1 MSILVLK
8 ITIFLVSIISFKL
21 GKYSK
26 TNRSNY
32 TISGISSLVLF
43 CVIQSIY
50 FTSFSIANILLLLT
64 SVIIIFT
71 KGNKELQAQYTLPF
85 ILFTLV
91 AYEIAIFL

>member
-8 ITIFLVSIISFKL
+8 ITIFLVTFISFKL

-26 TNRSNY
+26 LNRNKY
-32 TISGISSLVLF
+32 VVSGISGLALFLIVQLV
-43 CVIQSIY
+43 Y
-50 FTSFSIANILLLLT
+50 FTSFSIGNILLLLT

-85 ILFTLV
+85 ILFTLA